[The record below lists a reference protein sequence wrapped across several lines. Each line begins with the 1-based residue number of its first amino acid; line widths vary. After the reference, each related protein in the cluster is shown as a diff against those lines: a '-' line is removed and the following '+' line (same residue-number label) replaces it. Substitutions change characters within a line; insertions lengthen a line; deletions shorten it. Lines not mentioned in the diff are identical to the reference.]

1 MDISVVPYGTYM
13 QEFYSSPLGGVSSVR
28 SQIMKG
34 LLNTTVA
41 DKHTTTLCSRSAFQL
56 KSDLKSL
63 HLNILPAW
71 CIVHGYLQTVLF
83 ASELGVYMFIVHIC
97 VR

>member
-13 QEFYSSPLGGVSSVR
+13 QEFYSSPLGGVSSECVR
-28 SQIMKG
+28 SHIMKG

-56 KSDLKSL
+56 KSDL
-63 HLNILPAW
+63 
-71 CIVHGYLQTVLF
+71 
-83 ASELGVYMFIVHIC
+83 
-97 VR
+97 